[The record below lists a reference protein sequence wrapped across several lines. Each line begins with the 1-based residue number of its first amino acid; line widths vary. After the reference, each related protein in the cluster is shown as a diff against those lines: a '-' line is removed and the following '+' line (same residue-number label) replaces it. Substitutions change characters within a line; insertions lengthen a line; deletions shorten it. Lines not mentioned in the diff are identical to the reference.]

1 MSSSDVPHSIAAAA
15 ESMAAYPSTWALCG
29 GWAVDAWLGRKTRE
43 HGDIDITVFHDDQL
57 ILFDHLAGWHLV
69 AHDAV
74 DPGPT
79 EELWDGRQLVPPV
92 HLHARQPGADN
103 LAALRAW
110 TLPPY
115 EHESDGLDFEFVL
128 NAREGHHI
136 VLNEDPPLNAALAD
150 YITQSPWG
158 LPTVTPAFLLFWK
171 ATAYFFDPRFA
182 KRNAMDEADFRALL
196 PAVTGERR
204 DWLRN
209 AIATLHPHHPLLPLL
224 AMPSPGSGTSKR
236 SLP

>member
-29 GWAVDAWLGRKTRE
+29 GWAIDAWLGRQSRE
-43 HGDIDITVFHDDQL
+43 HGDIDITTFHDDQRA
-57 ILFDHLAGWHLV
+57 LFHHLAGWNMV

-79 EELWDGRQLVPPV
+79 EDPWAGRELVLPV
-92 HLHARQPGADN
+92 HVHARQPGPEN

-110 TLPPY
+110 TLPPH

-128 NAREGHHI
+128 NARKGDHVI
-136 VLNEDPPLNAALAD
+136 LNEDPPITAPLGA
-150 YITQSPWG
+150 YIEESPWG

-171 ATAYFFDPRFA
+171 ATAYFFNPRFA

-196 PAVTGERR
+196 PQVTGERR
-204 DWLRN
+204 DWLRD
-209 AIATLHPHHPLLPLL
+209 AIASLHPDHPLLQVLD
-224 AMPSPGSGTSKR
+224 
-236 SLP
+236 